1 MKLPWLERPWNE
13 FAARL
18 EQDRLPHALLVSGP
32 EGIGK
37 AGLVQAMM
45 EGLLCEGPAA
55 EACGQC
61 RSCRLLAGGAHPDRF
76 VVVPEEGKRII
87 RVEAVRNLIEQMMLT
102 TTISPRKVAL
112 INPAEA
118 MNVNAANAL
127 LKTLEE
133 PLGQAVLILLS
144 HDPSRLP
151 ATIRSRCQLV
161 AVHAPSTSQAVDW
174 LVSSQGIDAAS
185 AELALEATAGS
196 PLRAAALA
204 GSEDLDRY
212 RRLQQELEA
221 LVGKPSR
228 ASALGADLA
237 GLEARDLL
245 WTWLSLAARK
255 ALEGALGATGGAT
268 GSTPWPD
275 TPYSLP
281 PARIAELQ
289 RLADRGRKL
298 LSTSVRQDLLL
309 QEWLIEWARL
319 PAREPTR

>member
-1 MKLPWLERPWNE
+1 
-13 FAARL
+13 
-18 EQDRLPHALLVSGP
+18 
-32 EGIGK
+32 
-37 AGLVQAMM
+37 M
-45 EGLLCEGPAA
+45 EGLLCEEPGA
-55 EACGQC
+55 EACGRC
-61 RSCRLLAGGAHPDRF
+61 RSCRLLTGGAHPDRF
-76 VVVPEEGKRII
+76 VVQPEEGKRII
-87 RVEAVRNLIEQMMLT
+87 TVEAVRGLISQMMLT

-112 INPAEA
+112 IAPAEA

-133 PLGQAVLILLS
+133 PLGQAVLLLLS

-161 AVHAPSTSQAVDW
+161 AAHAPSTPQAVDW
-174 LVSSQGIDAAS
+174 LVSTQGVDPAS

-196 PLRAAALA
+196 PLRAGRLAA
-204 GSEDLDRY
+204 SEDLDRY
-212 RRLQQELEA
+212 RQLQQQLEA

-228 ASALGADLA
+228 VSALSAELV
-237 GLEARDLL
+237 GLESRDLL

-255 ALEGALGATGGAT
+255 ALEGALGARADA
-268 GSTPWPD
+268 WPE
-275 TPYSLP
+275 TPYTLP
-281 PARIAELQ
+281 PARLAQLQ

>member
-1 MKLPWLERPWNE
+1 MKYPWLERPWNE

-32 EGIGK
+32 EGVGK
-37 AGLVQAMM
+37 TTLVETMM
-45 EGLLCEGPAA
+45 KGLLCEEAAA
-55 EACGQC
+55 EACGRC

-76 VVVPEEGKRII
+76 TVVPEEGKRII
-87 RVEAVRNLIEQMMLT
+87 TVEAVRALIAQMMLT
-102 TTISPRKVAL
+102 TTISPRKVAV
-112 INPAEA
+112 IAPAEA

-144 HDPSRLP
+144 HDSSRLP

-161 AVHAPSTSQAVDW
+161 AVHAPATPQAVDW
-174 LVSSQGIDAAS
+174 LVTSQNLDPAS

-204 GSEDLDRY
+204 GSEDLERY
-212 RRLQQELEA
+212 RQLQRELEA
-221 LVGKPSR
+221 IVGKPSR
-228 ASALGADLA
+228 VSAMCAE
-237 GLEARDLL
+237 LEGFAARDLL

-255 ALEGALGATGGAT
+255 ALEGALGAPD
-268 GSTPWPD
+268 GSSGTAPWPD
-275 TPYSLP
+275 TPYTLP
-281 PARIAELQ
+281 PARLAELQ
-289 RLADRGRKL
+289 RQADRGRML

-319 PAREPTR
+319 PARESTR

>member
-1 MKLPWLERPWNE
+1 MKMPWLERPWNE

-18 EQDRLPHALLVSGP
+18 EQGRLPHALLVSGP
-32 EGIGK
+32 EGTGK
-37 AGLVQAMM
+37 AELANAMM
-45 EGLLCEGPAA
+45 DGLLCEQAGAG
-55 EACGQC
+55 ACGSC

-76 VVVPEEGKRII
+76 IVHPEEGKRII
-87 RVEAVRNLIEQMMLT
+87 TVDAVRTLIEQMVLT
-102 TTISPRKVAL
+102 TTISPNKVAL
-112 INPAEA
+112 IAPAEA
-118 MNVNAANAL
+118 MNANAANAL

-133 PLGQAVLILLS
+133 PLGQAVIILLS

-161 AVHAPSTSQAVDW
+161 AVHAPDTAQAVDW
-174 LVSSQGIDAAS
+174 LVREESLDTAS
-185 AELALEATAGS
+185 AALALEATAGS

-204 GSEDLDRY
+204 GSEDLERY
-212 RRLQQELEA
+212 RRLLEELET

-228 ASALGADLA
+228 VSMLAADLA

-255 ALEGALGATGGAT
+255 ALEGALGAGA
-268 GSTPWPD
+268 SSWPD
-275 TPYSLP
+275 TKYQLP
-281 PARIAELQ
+281 PARLAELQ
-289 RLADRGRKL
+289 RLADRSRKL

>member
-1 MKLPWLERPWNE
+1 MNHPWLERPWNE

-37 AGLVQAMM
+37 ASLVEAMLQ
-45 EGLLCEGPAA
+45 GLLCEESTA
-55 EACGQC
+55 EACGRC

-76 VVVPEEGKRII
+76 VVVPEEDKRII
-87 RVEAVRNLIEQMMLT
+87 KVEAVRALIEQMMLT

-112 INPAEA
+112 IAPAEA

-161 AVHAPSTSQAVDW
+161 AVHAPATAQAVDW
-174 LVSSQGIDAAS
+174 LVTSQGLDPAS
-185 AELALEATAGS
+185 AALALEATAGS

-204 GSEDLDRY
+204 GSEDLERY
-212 RRLQQELEA
+212 RQLQRALEA

-228 ASALGADLA
+228 VSTLCAELA

-255 ALEGALGATGGAT
+255 ALEGALGAN
-268 GSTPWPD
+268 GSAVWPD
-275 TPYSLP
+275 TPYTLP
-281 PARIAELQ
+281 PARLAELQ
-289 RLADRGRKL
+289 RLADRGRQL

>member
-1 MKLPWLERPWNE
+1 M
-13 FAARL
+13 
-18 EQDRLPHALLVSGP
+18 
-32 EGIGK
+32 
-37 AGLVQAMM
+37 
-45 EGLLCEGPAA
+45 
-55 EACGQC
+55 
-61 RSCRLLAGGAHPDRF
+61 AGGATRYRF
-76 VVVPEEGKRII
+76 VVVPQDGTRII
-87 RVEAVRNLIEQMMLT
+87 KVVAIRNLIAHMMLT

-112 INPAEA
+112 ISPAEA

-133 PLGQAVLILLS
+133 PLGQAVIILLS

-161 AVHAPSTSQAVDW
+161 AVHTPTTPQAVDW
-174 LVSSQGIDAAS
+174 LVKARGLDPAS
-185 AELALEATAGS
+185 AERALEATAGS

-204 GSEDLDRY
+204 GSEDLERY
-212 RRLQQELEA
+212 ARLQQELEA

-228 ASALGADLA
+228 VSALSADLV

-255 ALEGALGATGGAT
+255 ALESALGAGGR
-268 GSTPWPD
+268 PWPD
-275 TPYSLP
+275 TPYTLP
-281 PARIAELQ
+281 PARIADLQ
-289 RLADRGRKL
+289 RLADRSRKL